1 MHKEY
6 FFHIPELD
14 LDEDKRDFLYKKYLV
29 SKITHKGYNNHTHQ
43 YLKTFHTDIDVLK
56 DIYSNE
62 VIQQIEDLCKGLPTD
77 KFNRDTSYEF
87 LKTEGEVELHIDPVR
102 LAVLVIPLLNK
113 DNNKLEFWNEEQ
125 TKIVDEL
132 DYGTK
137 TYIMRTRV
145 PHSVSTSK
153 KPRVFW
159 QGSIFTRE
167 FDEVLEDYRQGRLFK

>member
-1 MHKEY
+1 MFKDY

-14 LDEDKRDFLYKKYLV
+14 LNEEQRSILYKRYLL
-29 SKITHKGYNNHTHQ
+29 SKITHKGYNDHTHQ
-43 YLKTFHTDIDVLK
+43 YLKTFHTNIDVLK
-56 DIYSNE
+56 DIYSKE
-62 VIQQIEDLCKGLPTD
+62 IIQQIEHLCKGLPTD

-87 LKTEGEVELHIDPVR
+87 LKTEGEVKLHRDPVR

-113 DNNKLEFWNEEQ
+113 DNNKLEFWNEEE
-125 TKIVDEL
+125 TKIVKEL

-159 QGSIFTRE
+159 QGSIFIR
-167 FDEVLEDYRQGRLFK
+167 DYDQLQKDYRQGKIFQ